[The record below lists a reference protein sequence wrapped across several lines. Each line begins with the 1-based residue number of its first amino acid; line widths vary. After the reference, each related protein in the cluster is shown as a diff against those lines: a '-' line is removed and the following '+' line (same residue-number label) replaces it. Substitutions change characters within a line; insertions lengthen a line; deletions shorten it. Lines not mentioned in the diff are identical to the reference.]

1 MQKPRREFAK
11 GNTGRAGGASGVR
24 DDNAVES
31 FRGLEYGASGED
43 ERLVTLDICESESCV
58 DEFSL
63 RDNVSSGNSS
73 DRYRWLRADIEEA
86 DMAR

>member
-24 DDNAVES
+24 DDNA
-31 FRGLEYGASGED
+31 SGDE

-63 RDNVSSGNSS
+63 RNNVSSGH
-73 DRYRWLRADIEEA
+73 RWLRADDEEA
-86 DMAR
+86 DMAQQVQRFFCCRDRSGTL

>member
-24 DDNAVES
+24 DDS
-31 FRGLEYGASGED
+31 ASGDE

-63 RDNVSSGNSS
+63 RDNVSSGH
-73 DRYRWLRADIEEA
+73 RWLRADIEEA

>member
-1 MQKPRREFAK
+1 MQKPRREFVK
-11 GNTGRAGGASGVR
+11 GNTSGTGGASSVR

-31 FRGLEYGASGED
+31 FGGLENGVSGED

-63 RDNVSSGNSS
+63 
-73 DRYRWLRADIEEA
+73 
-86 DMAR
+86 

>member
-11 GNTGRAGGASGVR
+11 GNTGGAGGASSVC

-31 FRGLEYGASGED
+31 FGGLENGASGEE

-63 RDNVSSGNSS
+63 RDNVSSGH
-73 DRYRWLRADIEEA
+73 RWLRADIEEA